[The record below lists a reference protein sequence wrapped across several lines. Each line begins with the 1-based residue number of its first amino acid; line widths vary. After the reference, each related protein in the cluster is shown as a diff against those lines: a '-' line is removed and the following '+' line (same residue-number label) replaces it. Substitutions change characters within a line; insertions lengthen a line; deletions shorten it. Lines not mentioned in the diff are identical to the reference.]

1 MNNRKKTRMIR
12 VGDVYIGGDAPVSVQ
27 SMTNTPTS
35 DVKRTLGQMRE
46 LQEAGCDIVRS
57 AVSSAEDARAIREI
71 KKHISM
77 PIIADIQFDYR
88 LAIESIRQGVDGL
101 RINPGNIGSH
111 LNVKEVVKAC
121 KSENISIRIGVNSG
135 SVKREYLEK
144 YNGVNEK

>member
-71 KKHISM
+71 KKQKS
-77 PIIADIQFDYR
+77 PGR
-88 LAIESIRQGVDGL
+88 LSDVVFYDGL
-101 RINPGNIGSH
+101 RRNLFPYRRG
-111 LNVKEVVKAC
+111 
-121 KSENISIRIGVNSG
+121 ENRFY
-135 SVKREYLEK
+135 R
-144 YNGVNEK
+144 